1 MKPRPPILTPNSP
14 DALVKAGFER
24 HRQGDIA
31 GAATLYAQAL
41 KLNPNHPDAM
51 HLAGLA
57 ARAFGRHDE
66 ALEKISRA
74 CALVPKNAPFQAN
87 LAAALISVGRHAD
100 ALAATDKAI
109 GMMPGY
115 AAAHSNRGAALLGL
129 DRVEDAAQAY
139 RRAIELDP
147 ASVDAFNNLANLEQ
161 RRGNLDIA
169 VDLYERA
176 LAAAPQNPNVHS
188 NYGTAIYAQYVAGR
202 KEEAAVRAAAWYT
215 AYPESPTARHW
226 AAALSGKHAPPRAE
240 DGYVRTTF
248 DLFAGSFDKTLA
260 SIGYSTPDV
269 IRAMIDAQ
277 WGEPSPRF
285 DTLDMGCGTGL
296 AGIGLRAWSKRLE
309 GVDLSPGML
318 AHAQARAIYDELRE
332 GEIVADLSAHRG
344 SYDLI
349 AATDV
354 FIYFGVL
361 DEVLGAAHAAL
372 RPGGHIIFSVETM
385 LAGEPGEWAVR
396 PSGRYAH
403 ANAYV
408 EKVVAATGFK
418 PIQWRVQSPR
428 TEEGEAI
435 PGLVVLA
442 AR

>member
-14 DALVKAGFER
+14 GALVAAGFER

-41 KLNPNHPDAM
+41 RLKPDHPDAM

-74 CALVPKNAPFQAN
+74 CELLPRSAPFAAN

-109 GMMPGY
+109 GLMPTY

-129 DRVEDAAQAY
+129 DRVEDAAKAY

-161 RRGNLDIA
+161 RRGNLDVA
-169 VDLYERA
+169 VGLYERA
-176 LAAAPQNPNVHS
+176 LAAAPHNPNVHS
-188 NYGTAIYAQYVAGR
+188 NYGTAIYAQYVAG
-202 KEEAAVRAAAWYT
+202 KKAEAASRAADWFAT
-215 AYPESPTARHW
+215 YPDSPTARHW

-240 DGYVRTTF
+240 DGYVRNTF
-248 DLFAGSFDKTLA
+248 DLFAGTFDRTLA
-260 SIGYSTPDV
+260 SIGYNTPTV
-269 IRAMIDAQ
+269 IREMIDAQ

-285 DTLDMGCGTGL
+285 DTLDIGCGTGL
-296 AGIGLRAWSKRLE
+296 AGIGLRPWSKRLD

-318 AHAQARAIYDELRE
+318 AQAQARAIYDELRE
-332 GEIVADLSAHRG
+332 GEIVADLAAHRG
-344 SYDLI
+344 AYDLI
-349 AATDV
+349 TATDV

-361 DEVLGAAHAAL
+361 DEALHAAHAAL
-372 RPGGHIIFSVETM
+372 RPGGHFVFSVETM
-385 LAGEPGEWAVR
+385 LAEEPGEWAVR

-408 EKVVAATGFK
+408 EKAVKTAGFT
-418 PIQWRVQSPR
+418 PLQWRDQSPR
-428 TEEGEAI
+428 TEQGKAI
-435 PGLVVLA
+435 PGLIVLA